1 MISGLGTDGPYS
13 GSQLHHPTRGY
24 NGDKSEANTLQNPKL
39 LVAAILFM
47 ASVSAHAEQI
57 SGRELLAFCVEHE
70 PGEAKGYCDGYITA
84 AIETHATWAL
94 WDRLE
99 RVFCFPKGD
108 KFTHAY
114 GAVIEYLK
122 AHPQELDY
130 EASSLVLNSLNL
142 AFPCGE

>member
-1 MISGLGTDGPYS
+1 MQIL
-13 GSQLHHPTRGY
+13 
-24 NGDKSEANTLQNPKL
+24 NL
-39 LVAAILFM
+39 LAAAILLA
-47 ASVSAHAEQI
+47 ASVSTQAEQI
-57 SGRELLAFCVEHE
+57 SGRELLAFCVERE
-70 PGEAKGYCDGYITA
+70 PKESKGYCDGYITA

-94 WDRLE
+94 WNRLQ

-122 AHPQELDY
+122 THPQELDY

-142 AFPCGE
+142 AFPCE